1 MEEEIWKDVVGY
13 EGYYQ
18 ISNLGRV
25 KRLARESVDS
35 MGRNMFYKEIIL
47 KTQISHQTGY
57 PYVNLSK
64 NGEVKSETIH
74 TLIADAFIPN
84 PDNLPCV
91 NHIDE
96 NRANSVLSN
105 LERCTYSY
113 NNAYGRACAKRKET
127 MRRNSEGKHKIIYQ
141 FDLSGNLVATYKG
154 GVTQTEEKLGYL
166 IGDCLTGKSKTAHGY
181 VFSYSKVFSY
191 EKDKPKRHQ
200 KYVKLI
206 NESGDVLQIYK
217 SVSEAAKAH
226 GFDRHIFSIE
236 AKKCNDNTVII
247 NGLKFI
253 IEKKEN
259 EFIPTGHKGPRADL
273 IGNGI
278 KPVYQYGKDG
288 HFIKEY
294 PSVKEAAIS
303 MGNGHYAADISSC
316 TNGRLKTA
324 HGYIWSH
331 NKMDYIAPFKNETTK
346 KILQLAFDGSIIRTY
361 NSISDATKAFNGKST
376 SNIGNCLT
384 GRSKSAY
391 GYIWRYAEEVN
402 Q

>member
-13 EGYYQ
+13 EGHYQ
-18 ISNLGRV
+18 VSNLGRV

-35 MGRNMFYKEIIL
+35 MGRKMPYKEIIL
-47 KTQISHQTGY
+47 KAQISHQTRY
-57 PYVNLSK
+57 PCVNLSK
-64 NGEVKSETIH
+64 NREVRTKNIH

-96 NRANSVLSN
+96 NRSNSVLSN
-105 LERCTYSY
+105 LERCTYAY

-141 FDLSGNLVATYKG
+141 FDLSGNLIATYNG
-154 GVTQTEEKLGYL
+154 GIAQTEEKLGYL
-166 IGDCLTGKSKTAHGY
+166 IGSCLTGKSKTAHGY

-191 EKDKPKRHQ
+191 EEDKPKRHQ

-206 NESGDVLQIYK
+206 NNSGDTIQVYK

-236 AKKCNDNTVII
+236 VKKHNDNTVLI

-259 EFIPTGHKGPRADL
+259 EFIPTGHKGPRPDL
-273 IGNGI
+273 IGIGA
-278 KPVYQYGKDG
+278 KPVCQYGKDG
-288 HFIKEY
+288 KFIKEY
-294 PSVKEAAIS
+294 PSVKDAAIS
-303 MGNGHYAADISSC
+303 LGNRHYEGDISSC
-316 TNGRLKTA
+316 TNITITINCYSLK
-324 HGYIWSH
+324 
-331 NKMDYIAPFKNETTK
+331 NMRQKMD
-346 KILQLAFDGSIIRTY
+346 
-361 NSISDATKAFNGKST
+361 
-376 SNIGNCLT
+376 
-384 GRSKSAY
+384 
-391 GYIWRYAEEVN
+391 
-402 Q
+402 

>member
-47 KTQISHQTGY
+47 KIQISHQTGY

-113 NNAYGRACAKRKET
+113 NNAYGCACAKRKET

-259 EFIPTGHKGPRADL
+259 EFIPTGHKGPRPDL

-361 NSISDATKAFNGKST
+361 NSITDATKAFNGKST

-384 GRSKSAY
+384 GKSKSAY

>member
-18 ISNLGRV
+18 VSNLGRV

-35 MGRNMFYKEIIL
+35 MGRKMPYGEIIL
-47 KTQISHQTGY
+47 KTKISHQTGY
-57 PYVNLSK
+57 PCVNLSK
-64 NGEVKSETIH
+64 NGEVRTKNIH

-96 NRANSVLSN
+96 NRSNSVLSN
-105 LERCTYSY
+105 LERCTYAY
-113 NNAYGRACAKRKET
+113 NNAYGCACAKRKET

-141 FDLSGNLVATYKG
+141 FDLSGNLIAVYNG
-154 GVTQTEEKLGYL
+154 GIAQTEEKLGYL
-166 IGDCLTGKSKTAHGY
+166 IGSCLTGKSKTAHGY

-191 EKDKPKRHQ
+191 EEDKPKRHQ

-206 NESGDVLQIYK
+206 NNSGDTIQVYK

-236 AKKCNDNTVII
+236 VKKHNDNTVLI

-259 EFIPTGHKGPRADL
+259 EFIPTGHKGPRPDL
-273 IGNGI
+273 IGKGA
-278 KPVYQYGKDG
+278 KPVCQYGKEG
-288 HFIKEY
+288 KFIKEY
-294 PSVKEAAIS
+294 PSVKDAAIS
-303 MGNGHYAADISSC
+303 LGNRHYAGDISSC

-331 NKMDYIAPFKNETTK
+331 DKMEYITPFKNEATK
-346 KILQLAFDGSIIRTY
+346 KILQLSYDGSIIQTY
-361 NSISDATKAFNGKST
+361 NSIVDATKAFNGKST

-384 GRSKSAY
+384 GKNKTAY
-391 GYIWRYAEEVN
+391 GYIWKYADDKK
-402 Q
+402 

>member
-13 EGYYQ
+13 EGHYQ
-18 ISNLGRV
+18 VSNLGRV

-35 MGRNMFYKEIIL
+35 MGRKMPYKEIIL

-57 PYVNLSK
+57 PCVNLSK
-64 NGEVKSETIH
+64 NGEVRTKNIH
-74 TLIADAFIPN
+74 ALVADAFIPN
-84 PDNLPCV
+84 PDNLPCI

-105 LERCTYSY
+105 LERCTYAY

-141 FDLSGNLVATYKG
+141 FDLSGNLIATYNG
-154 GVTQTEEKLGYL
+154 GIAQTEENLGYL
-166 IGDCLTGKSKTAHGY
+166 IGSCLTGKSKTAHGY

-191 EKDKPKRHQ
+191 EEDKPKRHQ

-206 NESGDVLQIYK
+206 NNSGDTIQVYK

-236 AKKCNDNTVII
+236 VKKHNDNTVLI

-259 EFIPTGHKGPRADL
+259 EYIPTGHKRPRSDL
-273 IGNGI
+273 IGIGA
-278 KPVYQYGKDG
+278 KPVCQYGKDG
-288 HFIKEY
+288 KFIKEY
-294 PSVKEAAIS
+294 PSVKVAAIS
-303 MGNGHYAADISSC
+303 LGNRHYAADISSC

-331 NKMDYIAPFKNETTK
+331 DKMEYITPFKNEATK
-346 KILQLAFDGSIIRTY
+346 KILQLSHDGSIIQTY
-361 NSISDATKAFNGKST
+361 NSITDATKAFNGKST

-384 GRSKSAY
+384 GKNKTAY
-391 GYIWRYAEEVN
+391 GYIWKCADDKK
-402 Q
+402 